1 MNIMIVILAT
11 CCTTIEQPQ
20 YANIEESQCIL
31 TLENK
36 AAVVSTESDLTEL
49 VVLNFPQ
56 SEHSIAKQIRWNV
69 IEKVYIPPLPRPK
82 S

>member
-20 YANIEESQCIL
+20 YTNIEESQCIL
-31 TLENK
+31 TFENK
-36 AAVVSTESDLTEL
+36 AAVSIESDLTEFI
-49 VVLNFPQ
+49 VLSLPQ
-56 SEHSIAKQIRWNV
+56 SEHSIVKRIRWNV
-69 IEKVYIPPLPRPK
+69 IKTYIPPLPRPK

>member
-20 YANIEESQCIL
+20 CANVEQLQCIL
-31 TLENK
+31 TFKNK
-36 AAVVSTESDLTEL
+36 AVASIESDLEEL
-49 VVLNFPQ
+49 IVLSSSQP
-56 SEHSIAKQIRWNV
+56 EHSIAKQIRWSV
-69 IEKVYIPPLPRPK
+69 IKKAYIPPLPRPK